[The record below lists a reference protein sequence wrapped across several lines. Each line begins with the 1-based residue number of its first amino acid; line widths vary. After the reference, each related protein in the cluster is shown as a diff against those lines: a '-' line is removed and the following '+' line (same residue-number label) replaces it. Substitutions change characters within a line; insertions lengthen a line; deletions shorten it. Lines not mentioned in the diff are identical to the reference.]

1 VDDSTK
7 RSLRS
12 SRRVRA
18 EAPAFRSASLRAL
31 RAVEA
36 GDVCSVCG
44 ERIEGEGPA
53 EAGVDGSLAWS
64 RGERVDVE
72 RVRQCESCAAG
83 IAFTMQRRFEDED
96 DGG

>member
-1 VDDSTK
+1 VNDSRK
-7 RSLRS
+7 GSLRS
-12 SRRVRA
+12 SRRARA
-18 EAPAFRSASLRAL
+18 AAPAFRSASLRAV

-36 GDVCSVCG
+36 GNVCAVCG
-44 ERIEGEGPA
+44 EFIEGDAPA

-64 RGERVDVE
+64 RGDRLDVE

-83 IAFTMQRRFEDED
+83 IAFTMQRRFDDED